1 MADTVTSQTQHL
13 TSLDFDI
20 SKALQQLEELR
31 EKFNSITEQIAG
43 KNWSINAVINGTDG
57 FGEMEEKAKSLNE
70 QITQLSEKISKTPQT
85 GIQKSTQEIKQLQ
98 AELKLLESIY
108 AKDSESLEALQSKS
122 QKYSEIAAA
131 QTKLVDSLSLALKS
145 AEKSYGEN
153 SEQAAQ
159 FRLQLTNAQTAL
171 QNTKNSAENA
181 AKAVQNFGVESKDAA
196 DNTETLN
203 TTTSTLISTI
213 ENRLVFALEQ
223 AARAGYEAVKS
234 TEDAMVDIGRV
245 LDTTASET
253 EALRSSLFELG
264 NEYGRS
270 FEDVSDVALR
280 FAQAGYNMNDTLTN
294 TEALLLG
301 MNTAELEASS
311 GTTNLIGI
319 MSQWGMKADELVT
332 IIDKLNYTAD
342 NNAVTTQDLA
352 DALLKASSMAKTA
365 GMNFNDTVGVLTALK
380 VASGAAGKE
389 VGNAFKSIM
398 AYIQRP
404 ESLKTFE
411 NMGIEVFA
419 DEVTGELLPM
429 MTILENMT
437 NKWNSSQEEMVET
450 LVNSGDAAQLMSEE
464 FAIATGSLDEYN
476 QYQEAAAAATD
487 KANDAEAR
495 AQAQAAAGVY
505 RRNYY
510 IALMENFANAV
521 EISKDLVNAE
531 GHSMEENS
539 RYMETLTAKT
549 EQLIVALTELA
560 VAAADSGLLD
570 LAKSAIDTATAFIK
584 WTTESKNLFPIL
596 ASISGLIITIK
607 SQKLAS
613 EIQAIGGAFGNAV
626 NAIRGVETAA
636 SGATVAATGLS
647 GALGAIGLAI
657 TAVSAVVGVINSIS
671 SAAHE
676 ARMEAIEMG
685 KNASD
690 SVQSLVDLYSEYET
704 LRDTVDKTTEEEQE
718 YKAVQDDIVKLLGDR
733 AYYLDVLKQGTEEYN
748 KALEE
753 ATKTELQNL
762 EIEQMKAASAAKTE
776 LNKNG
781 VAFAIEGASRGQDL
795 TSVGAYLYRNRY
807 AEMLSG
813 SYDGYNRVG
822 INMGGSAIED
832 YATLSNIMEV
842 LNNRAAELAETYG
855 TDVATA
861 FLNDDMYVAVENA
874 YNEISEAAQNYIQA
888 ETELAQTQYILQNG
902 IPKTIEQQKAMEQA
916 ILDTVDTTGLL
927 KDEILSY
934 VDALG
939 TVDQKQIDFFK
950 VLDNSNYSTAK
961 DALIEMAQA
970 GTLNETKFDSVVHST
985 SGMSAAISNLGL
997 TTGEC
1002 VDYLNNLYHSTDQT
1016 SESTE
1021 NAAGEIELTDE
1032 KLKELAKTISDSEK
1046 NITNLNKYMET
1057 LSEGNGLTAEQVKEL
1072 CDTYGLLAEQFTL
1085 TENGYTIEI
1094 SVLKALQE
1102 EQKQTAIDAQ
1112 LAQAGYTESVIN
1124 NILKRIQAY
1133 SDEVTSISTVAEAQ
1147 KALKLMQA
1155 EMYRLAQD
1163 GEHNQEAMNEL
1174 SELMEETAEYSKIL
1188 AKMEELQNDLY
1199 NNLGKTF
1206 SSTTDKTKET
1216 EDAAEDADNALKA
1229 LIETIE
1235 RFGDM
1240 GVYSLQETIDKF
1252 EELRRTAGYTEDQI
1266 KSIEDKLHELYTKQ
1280 VEEHLKA
1287 TEQEKKDYIDKRN
1300 EQYKEDKEALEKLLK
1315 NEKEKFKEKQEDELD
1330 ARKEYWSDEIDK
1342 LKDSLN
1348 AQIDA
1353 SKKAYETKKKLSEKS
1368 YDNQISALESLRDA
1382 EISSI
1387 EAAYNA
1393 RISALEKIKAARQAE
1408 RDEEDYQDERAELLE
1423 QISYWEQRTGT
1434 EAVENLESLKK
1445 QLADLDKEHQ
1455 RDLEDKDID
1464 DQIDSLEEQRDNETA
1479 AAKESYDAQIA
1490 ALKASK
1496 TTELE
1501 IYESTYNAE
1510 QELLKA
1516 KLEKDVK
1523 AMEDARDADL
1533 KALKKKQKEDLK
1545 LLEEEQ
1551 EKKLKD
1557 LEDEKDVAIKAAEEK
1572 WAEIE
1577 KIFNDSNIAMIASAG
1592 MFASDLYEKFNT
1604 LFTQQ
1609 FKMDLEEIRQLMAQ
1623 LNAEKGNMESA
1634 SGKTP
1639 SGTYSGSSGSSSS
1652 SSSSNPSGSSKPS
1665 SSSGT
1670 SASSSSNSSSTK
1682 KKTKPVQASTGG
1694 KTTADGLVM
1703 LHKNELIINPP
1714 TTKKL
1719 EDLIEQLAMPKSEI
1733 IIDPRIMRSINKM
1746 AEFYH
1751 SPGGNNYNT
1760 NNNSYNNSYNNS
1772 RPIVQNFNAPLQ
1784 NIEKIEDSADLEA
1797 ATNAL
1802 ERKIMRELST
1812 KL

>member
-20 SKALQQLEELR
+20 TKALQQLEELR

-43 KNWSINAVINGTDG
+43 KNWSINAVIHGDKELDNLNNQAVSVANQIKNIENEIKNFDDSVGKGFNSVNENLKNLSDG
-57 FGEMEEKAKSLNE
+57 FKTAQDSSKNYKSGLDDAN
-70 QITQLSEKISKTPQT
+70 
-85 GIQKSTQEIKQLQ
+85 
-98 AELKLLESIY
+98 
-108 AKDSESLEALQSKS
+108 DS
-122 QKYSEIAAA
+122 
-131 QTKLVDSLSLALKS
+131 
-145 AEKSYGEN
+145 
-153 SEQAAQ
+153 
-159 FRLQLTNAQTAL
+159 
-171 QNTKNSAENA
+171 
-181 AKAVQNFGVESKDAA
+181 
-196 DNTETLN
+196 TETLN

-213 ENRLVFALEQ
+213 ESRLVSALEQ

-245 LDTTASET
+245 LDTTSSET
-253 EALRSSLFELG
+253 EALRNSLFELG

-294 TEALLLG
+294 TEAVLLG

-319 MSQWGMKADELVT
+319 MSQWGMTADELVT

-365 GMNFNDTVGVLTALK
+365 GMNFDDTVGVLTALK

-437 NKWNSSQEEMVET
+437 NKWNSSQEEMLDT
-450 LVNSGDAAQLMSEE
+450 LVKSGDAAQMMSEE
-464 FAIATGSLDEYN
+464 WAIATDSLDKYN

-510 IALMENFANAV
+510 SALMENFANAV
-521 EISKDLVNAE
+521 EISNDLVNAE
-531 GHSMEENS
+531 GHSMDENS

-549 EQLIVALTELA
+549 EQLVVALTELA

-584 WTTESKNLFPIL
+584 WTTESKNLLPIL

-626 NAIRGVETAA
+626 NAIRGIETAA

-657 TAVSAVVGVINSIS
+657 TAVSAVVGIIKAVDNEMREWRESLISAGEAAYEQTNALIELQSEYENLCSIS
-671 SAAHE
+671 QRTAEQEEELRSVEEKILEQLDYRVSALGGLRKGTDEYRE
-676 ARMEAIEMG
+676 ALEKLIIAEAESNLADMGAAAKAAKDEANSSKYHKGLNLGDSGDNASYYLGSIGMADWYDMSGDTFEQYEKITGAIKALDKEMTYLMQTHQETAAVQMRESSTYKQLKEQYDLMTPAIEKAVEAEAKYREQLYIVRNGIPETYAEQKKMNDVIMQTADVTDGYVEMLGGMITQYYSASDAKKDFDTAMRSDEWSDVNNNLKRIAENGQLTEGAFEKASASMG
-685 KNASD
+685 GKLNPLMKSLGLSAKDVVNYFNSLYGASNDVSESADGMSD
-690 SVQSLVDLYSEYET
+690 SV
-704 LRDTVDKTTEEEQE
+704 
-718 YKAVQDDIVKLLGDR
+718 G
-733 AYYLDVLKQGTEEYN
+733 
-748 KALEE
+748 
-753 ATKTELQNL
+753 
-762 EIEQMKAASAAKTE
+762 
-776 LNKNG
+776 
-781 VAFAIEGASRGQDL
+781 
-795 TSVGAYLYRNRY
+795 
-807 AEMLSG
+807 
-813 SYDGYNRVG
+813 
-822 INMGGSAIED
+822 
-832 YATLSNIMEV
+832 
-842 LNNRAAELAETYG
+842 
-855 TDVATA
+855 
-861 FLNDDMYVAVENA
+861 
-874 YNEISEAAQNYIQA
+874 
-888 ETELAQTQYILQNG
+888 
-902 IPKTIEQQKAMEQA
+902 
-916 ILDTVDTTGLL
+916 
-927 KDEILSY
+927 
-934 VDALG
+934 
-939 TVDQKQIDFFK
+939 
-950 VLDNSNYSTAK
+950 
-961 DALIEMAQA
+961 
-970 GTLNETKFDSVVHST
+970 
-985 SGMSAAISNLGL
+985 
-997 TTGEC
+997 
-1002 VDYLNNLYHSTDQT
+1002 
-1016 SESTE
+1016 
-1021 NAAGEIELTDE
+1021 LTDE

-1057 LSEGNGLTAEQVKEL
+1057 LSEGNGLTAEQVMEL

-1094 SVLKALQE
+1094 SALKALQE
-1102 EQKQTAIDAQ
+1102 EQKQTAVDAQ

-1133 SDEVTSISTVAEAQ
+1133 SDEVTSISTVADAQFALEELKSQLSDEEA
-1147 KALKLMQA
+1147 KAHINSKDDY
-1155 EMYRLAQD
+1155 EKYKERTD
-1163 GEHNQEAMNEL
+1163 GLREL
-1174 SELMEETAEYSKIL
+1174 ISETEDYTAIL
-1188 AKMEELQNDLY
+1188 EKMEELQNDLY
-1199 NNLGKTF
+1199 DNLGKTF

-1216 EDAAEDADNALKA
+1216 EDAAKEADNALKA

-1266 KSIEDKLHELYTKQ
+1266 KSIEDKLHELYTSQ

-1287 TEQEKKDYIDKRN
+1287 TEQEYKDYVQSVKDK
-1300 EQYKEDKEALEKLLK
+1300 YDEDKEALKKLLDD
-1315 NEKEKFKEKQEDELD
+1315 EMDMFKEQQSDELD

-1353 SKKAYETKKKLSEKS
+1353 SKKAYETKKKLTEKS
-1368 YDNQISALESLRDA
+1368 YDNQIDALESLRDT
-1382 EISSI
+1382 EIDNI
-1387 EAAYNA
+1387 ESVYNA
-1393 RISALEKIKAARQAE
+1393 QISALEKIKAARQAE

-1464 DQIDSLEEQRDNETA
+1464 DQISSLEEQMDNETA
-1479 AAKESYDAQIA
+1479 AAKKAYDDQIA

-1510 QELLKA
+1510 QEMLKA

-1557 LEDEKDVAIKAAEEK
+1557 LEDEKDAAIKAAEEK
-1572 WAEIE
+1572 WKEIE
-1577 KIFNDSNIAMIASAG
+1577 KIFNDSNVAMIASAG
-1592 MFASDLYEKFNT
+1592 MFASDLYKQFNT

-1609 FKMDLEEIRQLMAQ
+1609 FKMDLEEVRQLIAK
-1623 LNAEKGNMESA
+1623 LNAEKSNMESS

-1639 SGTYSGSSGSSSS
+1639 TGSYTSSSSSSGSSGS
-1652 SSSSNPSGSSKPS
+1652 SGSSKPS

-1670 SASSSSNSSSTK
+1670 STSSSSSSSSTK

-1719 EDLIEQLAMPKSEI
+1719 EDLMEKLEMTKSEI
-1733 IIDPRIMRSINKM
+1733 IIDPQIIKHINKT